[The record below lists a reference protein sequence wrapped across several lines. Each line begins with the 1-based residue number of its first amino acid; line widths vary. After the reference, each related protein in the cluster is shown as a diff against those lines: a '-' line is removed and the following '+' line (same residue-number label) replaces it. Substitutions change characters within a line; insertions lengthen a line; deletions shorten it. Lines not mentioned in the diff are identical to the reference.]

1 VEKGQDLA
9 CYRPPTPSLLS
20 KENVMRLCAILGPT
34 LGFLFFATTLFAAE
48 LKFAD
53 ETFQRKEVQESPEI
67 RRAEY
72 VRSTET
78 LDNWTDLFA
87 IRNFTQL
94 TDPVMAVA
102 DFAATLKEQKPSVD
116 ATISMSD
123 DRKIVMIMFVIASPD
138 GKYAEFNLHRYLK
151 RDGYPG
157 LISYQF
163 AHKVTNSPK
172 DDQDALT
179 KNMGVWIKAMS
190 EADYEPD
197 FKE

>member
-1 VEKGQDLA
+1 V
-9 CYRPPTPSLLS
+9 
-20 KENVMRLCAILGPT
+20 
-34 LGFLFFATTLFAAE
+34 ATE

-53 ETFQRKEVQESPEI
+53 ETFQRKEVRVSSEI

-72 VRSTET
+72 VRPDET

-94 TDPVMAVA
+94 TDPVAAVA
-102 DFAATLKEQKPSVD
+102 EFAARLKEQKPSID
-116 ATISMSD
+116 ATILMSD
-123 DRKIVMIMFVIASPD
+123 DRKIVLIQFIIASLD
-138 GKYAEFNLHRYLK
+138 GKSAEFNLHRYLR

-163 AHKVTNSPK
+163 AHKVTDSPK
-172 DDQDALT
+172 DSEDALA
-179 KNMGVWIKAMS
+179 KNMAVWMKAMC